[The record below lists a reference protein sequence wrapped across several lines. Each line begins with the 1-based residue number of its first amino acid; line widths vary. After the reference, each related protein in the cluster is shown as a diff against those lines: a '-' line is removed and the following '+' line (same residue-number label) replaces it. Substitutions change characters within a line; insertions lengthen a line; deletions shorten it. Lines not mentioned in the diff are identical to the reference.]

1 MPDHQETT
9 NDPIPEMLGSILSNK
24 ELMEKISAI
33 VGSVPKTE
41 GADSSPSSP
50 SSILSDPDVMAKLPE
65 VISVLRPVME
75 SKETGEKKAP
85 PPHHAGDRR
94 TALLCALKPYLSP
107 RRREAID
114 YITKISKLGD
124 VMKNLKL

>member
-1 MPDHQETT
+1 MSENQGTPS

-24 ELMEKISAI
+24 ELMDKISAI
-33 VGSVPKTE
+33 VGSSASDEKDNV
-41 GADSSPSSP
+41 PSSP
-50 SSILSDPDVMAKLPE
+50 ASLLSDPDVMAKLPE
-65 VISVLRPVME
+65 VISVLRPMMDGKHGE
-75 SKETGEKKAP
+75 EKKE
-85 PPHHAGDRR
+85 HARANDRR

-107 RRREAID
+107 KRCEAID

>member
-1 MPDHQETT
+1 MSENQGTPS

-24 ELMEKISAI
+24 ELMDKISAI
-33 VGSVPKTE
+33 VGTPV
-41 GADSSPSSP
+41 ADANNNAPSSP
-50 SSILSDPDVMAKLPE
+50 ASILSDPDVMAKLPE
-65 VISVLRPVME
+65 VISVLRPMMNGNQ
-75 SKETGEKKAP
+75 KEEKKE
-85 PPHHAGDRR
+85 HARANDRR

-107 RRREAID
+107 KRCEAID